1 MTMQENVM
9 GMQHLGLPCV
19 DMEKSM
25 TWYTEVLGFEKIEE
39 KVMPEDNIHAAF
51 LKKGNLVLEMYH
63 LDEETMK
70 EIAARSD
77 GHIDHLALDVKD
89 IQAAFE
95 EMKKTGCT
103 FLD

>member
-39 KVMPEDNIHAAF
+39 KVMPE
-51 LKKGNLVLEMYH
+51 
-63 LDEETMK
+63 
-70 EIAARSD
+70 EIGRA
-77 GHIDHLALDVKD
+77 HV
-89 IQAAFE
+89 
-95 EMKKTGCT
+95 
-103 FLD
+103 